1 MPTDLHCSNIKILP
15 WNSLPDDDYINFRE
29 PFRTM
34 IKESV
39 YLEEF
44 MEYQMINAEE
54 QKSLNPN
61 YDISLVIKIVIEDMN
76 FTKKFQNSFS
86 DDYLELDLQIR
97 NGVNYEKMNIFNN

>member
-1 MPTDLHCSNIKILP
+1 
-15 WNSLPDDDYINFRE
+15 
-29 PFRTM
+29 M

-76 FTKKFQNSFS
+76 FTKNFQNSSS

>member
-1 MPTDLHCSNIKILP
+1 
-15 WNSLPDDDYINFRE
+15 
-29 PFRTM
+29 M

-61 YDISLVIKIVIEDMN
+61 YDISLVMKIVIEDMN
-76 FTKKFQNSFS
+76 FTKNFDNSSSEDF
-86 DDYLELDLQIR
+86 LELDLQIR
-97 NGVNYEKMNIFNN
+97 NGVNYEKQNIFDNKF

>member
-1 MPTDLHCSNIKILP
+1 
-15 WNSLPDDDYINFRE
+15 
-29 PFRTM
+29 
-34 IKESV
+34 
-39 YLEEF
+39 

-54 QKSLNPN
+54 QNSLNPN

-76 FTKKFQNSFS
+76 FTKNFQNSSS

>member
-1 MPTDLHCSNIKILP
+1 
-15 WNSLPDDDYINFRE
+15 
-29 PFRTM
+29 M

-61 YDISLVIKIVIEDMN
+61 YDISLVMKIVIEDMN
-76 FTKKFQNSFS
+76 FTKNLDNSSSEDF
-86 DDYLELDLQIR
+86 LELDLQIR
-97 NGVNYEKMNIFNN
+97 NGVNYEKQNIFNNKF

>member
-1 MPTDLHCSNIKILP
+1 
-15 WNSLPDDDYINFRE
+15 
-29 PFRTM
+29 M

-54 QKSLNPN
+54 QNSLNPN

-76 FTKKFQNSFS
+76 FTKNFQNSSS

-97 NGVNYEKMNIFNN
+97 NGVNYEKMNIFHN

>member
-1 MPTDLHCSNIKILP
+1 
-15 WNSLPDDDYINFRE
+15 
-29 PFRTM
+29 M

-54 QKSLNPN
+54 QNSLNPN

-76 FTKKFQNSFS
+76 FTKNFQNSSS

>member
-1 MPTDLHCSNIKILP
+1 
-15 WNSLPDDDYINFRE
+15 
-29 PFRTM
+29 M

-76 FTKKFQNSFS
+76 FTKNFQNSFS